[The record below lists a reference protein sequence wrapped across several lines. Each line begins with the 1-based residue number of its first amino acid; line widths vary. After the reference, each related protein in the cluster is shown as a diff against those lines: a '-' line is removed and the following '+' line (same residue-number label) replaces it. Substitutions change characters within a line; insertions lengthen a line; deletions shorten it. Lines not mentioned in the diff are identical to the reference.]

1 MQGGGMRFVKGLG
14 MLLCLFVLGSVALGA
29 ANKMGIRE
37 VRNISFD
44 TPIRVGAT
52 LLPAGEYVVRHTMQ
66 GEEHIMVFERASSQE
81 EFKVKCTLV
90 PLTQKADQDRKIYQ
104 LNATNEKVLQEL
116 VFRGDMA
123 KHVF

>member
-1 MQGGGMRFVKGLG
+1 MRFVKGLG

-90 PLTQKADQDRKIYQ
+90 RLTQKADQDRKIYQ
-104 LNATNEKVLQEL
+104 LNTTNEKVLQEL

>member
-1 MQGGGMRFVKGLG
+1 MRFSKVFG
-14 MLLCLFVLGSVALGA
+14 MLACMLVLGSLALAA

-37 VRNISFD
+37 VRNIKFD
-44 TPIRVGAT
+44 TPIRVEAT
-52 LLPAGEYVVRHTMQ
+52 LLPAGDYVVRHTMEGDQ
-66 GEEHIMVFERASSQE
+66 HIMVFQRTSSKE

-104 LNATNEKVLQEL
+104 MNAANEKVLQEL
-116 VFRGDMA
+116 VFRGDTA

>member
-1 MQGGGMRFVKGLG
+1 
-14 MLLCLFVLGSVALGA
+14 
-29 ANKMGIRE
+29 
-37 VRNISFD
+37 
-44 TPIRVGAT
+44 